1 MAGYQTKVK
10 LYKLILKRNKNIVTF
25 GFYCWVTKQFI
36 MFYIIIMT
44 TQRILHYKVE
54 IRPPVSRNPSAPKS
68 EVDMVHFNTVI
79 IIMMGRSQKFC
90 WSNLISSLLEAD
102 VDTSQCLLSSFLLL
116 YVFVILFLCSP
127 LTRDKWLW
135 KILRERVDEA
145 SLGNSSRVPLQWM
158 CLLDRLKTVVVIFKL
173 IFHLCF
179 LFTHKLHQA
188 AEQPF

>member
-10 LYKLILKRNKNIVTF
+10 LYKLNLKRNKNIITF

-36 MFYIIIMT
+36 MFYIIIMS
-44 TQRILHYKVE
+44 TQRILHHKVE

-68 EVDMVHFNTVI
+68 EVDMVHFNTV

-127 LTRDKWLW
+127 LTRDKWVW

-158 CLLDRLKTVVVIFKL
+158 CLHDRFETVDVIFKL